1 MLMLW
6 LSVLCLFFAVVV
18 LAYLATAPRD
28 DVPLDSHALHS
39 RRGLLLYLTPAMNRS
54 EGWLR
59 RLFGYNTS
67 VERTLREKLKGIGGG
82 YPLEANEIL
91 SLQLLGLATLVP
103 AAALLLVTGIRFR
116 VVELSVT
123 QAFFAVGLLAAAV
136 VALPILP
143 IDSLL
148 KARRAEIARK
158 WPFCLD
164 LLSIALS
171 SGVGLQSALERVA
184 EAIGTGALAQELRRV
199 LNEIRLGASRQ
210 QALRSFARR
219 AGKGDVA
226 TSVEM
231 IVQSEA
237 LGTELSSILS
247 EQAQAARAKAMQEV
261 EKKAMQAPVKMILP
275 MALFIFP
282 SILGVLVGP
291 LFISYLQQR

>member
-18 LAYLATAPRD
+18 LAYLAAAPRD
-28 DVPLDSHALHS
+28 DVALDSHALHS
-39 RRGLLLYLTPAMNRS
+39 RSGFLLWLTPAMNRS
-54 EGWLR
+54 EGWIR
-59 RLFGYNTS
+59 RLFGYNTPA
-67 VERTLREKLKGIGGG
+67 ERALREKLKSVGGG

-103 AAALLLVTGIRFR
+103 AAALLLFTGIRFR
-116 VVELSVT
+116 VVELSVP

-143 IDSLL
+143 IDSLV

-164 LLSIALS
+164 LLAIALS

-184 EAIGTGALAQELRRV
+184 EAIETGALAQELRRV

-210 QALRSFARR
+210 QALRGFARR
-219 AGKGDVA
+219 AGKGEVA

-247 EQAQAARAKAMQEV
+247 EQAQTARAKAMQEV
-261 EKKAMQAPVKMILP
+261 EKKALQAPVKMILP

-291 LFISYLQQR
+291 LFISYLQQK